1 MRNFVSLFLLSIL
14 PMGGLAM
21 DSNASIDSPYG
32 PLSDA
37 EKNVILRKGTEF
49 PFTGK
54 YDRLFQRG
62 VYVCRNCGAPLY
74 SSDDKFNSGC
84 GWPAFDDE
92 VPGAVRKTADAD
104 KVRTEITCVRCGAH
118 LGHVFTGEGLTEKD
132 TRHCV
137 NSISLVFE
145 DQEKGRVRRAVFAGG
160 CFWGVEELFRT
171 RKGVLA
177 AVSGYTGGTV
187 PAPNYRQV
195 CSGQTGHAEAVQIF
209 YDSTLTDYETLC
221 KYFLEIHDP
230 TQKNRQG
237 PDVGLQYRSAIF
249 YLDDGQKKSA
259 EALLEILRKKGYD
272 IQTKVEG
279 FQRFWNAEPYHQ
291 DYYEKNGRAPYCH
304 FYKKRF

>member
-14 PMGGLAM
+14 PMGGVAM

-104 KVRTEITCVRCGAH
+104 KVRTEITCARCGAH

-230 TQKNRQG
+230 TQKDRQG
-237 PDVGLQYRSAIF
+237 PDIGSQYRSAIF
-249 YLDDGQKKSA
+249 CLDDGQKKSA
-259 EALLEILRKKGYD
+259 QVLLEILRKKGYD
-272 IQTKVEG
+272 IQTKVEE

>member
-1 MRNFVSLFLLSIL
+1 MRNLMSFLLFSIL
-14 PMGGLAM
+14 TIGGAAV
-21 DSNASIDSPYG
+21 DTPVSKESPYG
-32 PLSDA
+32 PLSEA
-37 EKNVILRKGTEF
+37 EKKIILQKGTEF

-54 YDRLFQRG
+54 YDHFFQRG

-92 VPGAVRKTADAD
+92 IPGAVRKSADAD
-104 KVRTEITCVRCGAH
+104 KVRTEITCAKCGAH
-118 LGHVFTGEGLTEKD
+118 LGHVFAGENLTEKD

-137 NSISLVFE
+137 NSVSLVFE

-160 CFWGVEELFRT
+160 CFWGVEELFRGQ
-171 RKGVLA
+171 KGVLA

-187 PAPNYRQV
+187 KAPNYRQV
-195 CSGQTGHAEAVQIF
+195 CSGRTGHAEAVQIV
-209 YDSTLTDYETLC
+209 YDTTKTDYETLC

-237 PDVGLQYRSAIF
+237 PDVGSQYRSVIF
-249 YLDDGQKKSA
+249 YLDDAQRKTA
-259 EALLEILRKKGYD
+259 ETLLDILREKGYD
-272 IQTKVEG
+272 VQTKLEE

-291 DYYEKNGRAPYCH
+291 DYYEKNGRVPYCH
-304 FYKKRF
+304 FYKRRF